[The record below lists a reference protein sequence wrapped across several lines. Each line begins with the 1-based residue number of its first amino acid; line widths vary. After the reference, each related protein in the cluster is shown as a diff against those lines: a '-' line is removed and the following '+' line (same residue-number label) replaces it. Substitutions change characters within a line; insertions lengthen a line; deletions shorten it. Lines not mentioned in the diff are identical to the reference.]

1 MSRNAYSPVF
11 RSRVLIAVSALVLG
25 GGALAVQ
32 PATGSLAAKQSL
44 KKARCHPSY
53 KGACLD
59 PNAYDYDCRGAEETA
74 RSTRASCGLSDQMSS
89 ASTPTT
95 MGGAAN
101 SSRALHP

>member
-1 MSRNAYSPVF
+1 MSRNACSPVF

-59 PNAYDYDCRGAEETA
+59 PKAYDYDCRGGRGNGPKYTGIVRVVGPDVFRLDADHDGWGCE
-74 RSTRASCGLSDQMSS
+74 
-89 ASTPTT
+89 
-95 MGGAAN
+95 
-101 SSRALHP
+101 